1 MGNQDRLAS
10 IRTLDATIR
19 AKIRERDRL
28 RETARSVGLTAGAIG
43 DRVQSS
49 PVVGGIS
56 HAVARLVDLEAEI
69 DRDVDAL
76 VDLKR
81 ECMRAIDNLQD
92 PRLVEILYRRYLDF
106 QTWDLIAEEMGVSRQ
121 WALRLHAQA
130 LSCLK
135 FTQDE

>member
-10 IRTLDATIR
+10 IRTLDAMIR

-28 RETARSVGLTAGAIG
+28 RETARSVGLTSAAIG

-49 PVVGGIS
+49 RGVSPHS

-81 ECMRAIDNLQD
+81 ECMRAIDQLQD
-92 PRLVEILYRRYLDF
+92 SKLVEILYRRYLDM

-121 WALRLHAQA
+121 WALKLHAQA